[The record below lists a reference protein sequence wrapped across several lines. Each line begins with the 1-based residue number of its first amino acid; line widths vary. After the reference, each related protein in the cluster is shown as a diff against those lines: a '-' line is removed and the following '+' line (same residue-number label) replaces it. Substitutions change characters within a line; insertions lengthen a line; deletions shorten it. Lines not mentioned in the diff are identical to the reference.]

1 MIENKEA
8 AALEIILLE
17 LQAAMTK
24 HPKFCGSAYQAV
36 SLIAEELGELAQ
48 AVNGDDPDW
57 EDKAV
62 TEAAHVAVTAI
73 RTIQFI
79 QERAEE

>member
-17 LQAAMTK
+17 LQAALEK
-24 HPKFCGSAYQAV
+24 HPEFAMTTAYQTV
-36 SLIAEELGELAQ
+36 YLIAEELRELAK
-48 AVNGDDPDW
+48 AVNDADW
-57 EDKAV
+57 DSAV
-62 TEAAHVAVTAI
+62 TEAAHVAVTVI

-79 QERAEE
+79 KERAEE